1 VLVKKLSSVE
11 TLGSTTVIC
20 TDKTGTLTAN
30 QMTVREVWLPGLT
43 VDVEGV
49 GYAPLGSFSADGA
62 SVTGDAKTRLDD
74 CLTAAVL
81 CNNARLREP
90 VEGSD
95 SWTILGDPTEAA
107 MLVAAAKAGFDIEE
121 LEEQHRRRFE
131 HPFDSSRKRM
141 TVVCDVGG
149 RQIAYVK
156 GAPKET
162 IELCTHVRD
171 ADGIRPITDAD
182 RAAAFEANDRLA
194 RQALRVIAVAQ
205 RPVERGED
213 AAEMA
218 AMESGLTL
226 LGLEAM
232 QDPPRPEVTDA
243 VAECH
248 TAGIRVIMITGDYG
262 LTAEA
267 IARKIGIITEP
278 DARVIT
284 GADLEEMDDDAL
296 KLSLAGQVVFAR
308 VVPEHKMR
316 IAQTLQAMGEVVAM
330 TGDGVNDAPALKA
343 ADIGIAMGKAGTDVA
358 REAADMILTD
368 DNFASIVHA
377 VEEGR
382 AIFDNI
388 RRFLTYFQTS
398 NVAEMIPFV
407 AMIFLR
413 IPLPLTLLQVLTIDL
428 LTDQVPALALGLE
441 HPEPGV
447 MSRPPKRPGE
457 PILTRGMI
465 VKAYLF
471 LGPIAAMIGLYGF
484 FYRYTEAGWVWP
496 QFAQMAYFGN
506 MPMGGN
512 PATGVYMAATTM
524 TLTGIVMAQ
533 VGNGF
538 AMRTHRQSILKVGF
552 FSNKLRLWGIAGELL
567 GLAALM
573 YVPVLQR
580 VFSTAP
586 LTVNEWLVMAM
597 FAPVLLIADE
607 IRKFFLR
614 RMDARKADT
623 KVG

>member
-1 VLVKKLSSVE
+1 
-11 TLGSTTVIC
+11 
-20 TDKTGTLTAN
+20 
-30 QMTVREVWLPGLT
+30 
-43 VDVEGV
+43 
-49 GYAPLGSFSADGA
+49 
-62 SVTGDAKTRLDD
+62 
-74 CLTAAVL
+74 
-81 CNNARLREP
+81 
-90 VEGSD
+90 
-95 SWTILGDPTEAA
+95 
-107 MLVAAAKAGFDIEE
+107 
-121 LEEQHRRRFE
+121 
-131 HPFDSSRKRM
+131 
-141 TVVCDVGG
+141 
-149 RQIAYVK
+149 
-156 GAPKET
+156 
-162 IELCTHVRD
+162 
-171 ADGIRPITDAD
+171 
-182 RAAAFEANDRLA
+182 
-194 RQALRVIAVAQ
+194 
-205 RPVERGED
+205 
-213 AAEMA
+213 
-218 AMESGLTL
+218 
-226 LGLEAM
+226 
-232 QDPPRPEVTDA
+232 
-243 VAECH
+243 
-248 TAGIRVIMITGDYG
+248 
-262 LTAEA
+262 
-267 IARKIGIITEP
+267 
-278 DARVIT
+278 
-284 GADLEEMDDDAL
+284 MDDEAL
-296 KLSLAGQVVFAR
+296 KQALAGQVVFAR

-316 IAQTLQAMGEVVAM
+316 IAQTLQSMGEVVAM

-368 DNFASIVHA
+368 DNFASIVAA

-413 IPLPLTLLQVLTIDL
+413 IPLPLTLLQILTIDL

-441 HPEPGV
+441 APEPGV
-447 MSRPPKRPGE
+447 MERPPKRPGE

-465 VKAYLF
+465 VKAYMF
-471 LGPIAAMIGLYGF
+471 LGPIAAAIGLYGF
-484 FYRYTEAGWVWP
+484 FYRYTEAGWVFPEW
-496 QFAQMAYFGN
+496 ANMAAFGN
-506 MPMGGN
+506 MPMGGS

-552 FSNKLRLWGIAGELL
+552 FSNKLRLWGIGGELL

-573 YVPVLQR
+573 YVPALQR

-586 LTVNEWLVMAM
+586 LTAHEWLVMAA